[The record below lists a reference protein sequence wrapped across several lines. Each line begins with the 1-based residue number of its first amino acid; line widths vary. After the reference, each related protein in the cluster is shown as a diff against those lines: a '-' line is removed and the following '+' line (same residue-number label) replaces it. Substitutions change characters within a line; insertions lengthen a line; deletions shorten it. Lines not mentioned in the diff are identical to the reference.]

1 MLGESLGLVWP
12 GQGCWMH
19 WPPPRRGGGSQGG
32 FIVCQ
37 GHQSSNELN
46 ASLWFGHF
54 ADNIFWGSKLVLGQT
69 GRLAAFLL
77 PPPSRGGEV

>member
-1 MLGESLGLVWP
+1 MSLWVLYGPGKGAGCTGLLPGE
-12 GQGCWMH
+12 
-19 WPPPRRGGGSQGG
+19 GGGSQGG

-37 GHQSSNELN
+37 GQQSSNELN

-69 GRLAAFLL
+69 GRLAAFFVL
-77 PPPSRGGEV
+77 SAI